1 MQRIFRLCACGERDR
16 KDYFTEETAAGI
28 MELYYIALT
37 KEAGIMYVCD
47 LHCDTL
53 LEIWLSELRNERLSL
68 KDTGK
73 AKEPL
78 HIDLKK
84 MQEGGYLLQN
94 FAIYAD
100 LHMPA
105 ASLSAGGTNPA
116 LVMPGEALSAAKKEE
131 EAYADPWFQTME
143 MIRVFK
149 EEMAANADL
158 IGQVFS
164 FQDIEKNRKAGRMSA
179 VLTTEEGGIIK
190 GDLTKL
196 DTLYDA
202 GVRMMTVT
210 WNYDNEL
217 GHPNRLP
224 TGVREDFRN
233 FYRFVPESGRGLTSV
248 GKEAVARME
257 ELGIIPDV
265 SHLSDDG
272 FYDVAD
278 IVKGPFAASHSN
290 ARALCGC
297 SRNLTD
303 DMIRTVAEH
312 GGVIGLNFCPSFVME
327 AEDESRCFTSCEA
340 LAAHVRHIMNV
351 GGREVIAFGTD
362 FDGIPRRNL
371 EIQNASMM
379 QQPADYML
387 GHGFTMEEVEGLY
400 YKNVLRL
407 YREVL

>member
-1 MQRIFRLCACGERDR
+1 MKKGVKIVLTVLLALVLLLLAAWLLVQTPGVQTFIVRKVADKLEENFNGRIEFSKIHFSPFNAIVVKDLSLIDDNPGRDPSGALLDTIASAR
-16 KDYFTEETAAGI
+16 TVVATFSLKGLLKDEGI
-28 MELYYIALT
+28 HV
-37 KEAGIMYVCD
+37 K
-47 LHCDTL
+47 
-53 LEIWLSELRNERLSL
+53 RLSVT
-68 KDTGK
+68 DG
-73 AKEPL
+73 
-78 HIDLKK
+78 
-84 MQEGGYLLQN
+84 
-94 FAIYAD
+94 
-100 LHMPA
+100 
-105 ASLSAGGTNPA
+105 
-116 LVMPGEALSAAKKEE
+116 
-131 EAYADPWFQTME
+131 
-143 MIRVFK
+143 
-149 EEMAANADL
+149 
-158 IGQVFS
+158 S
-164 FQDIEKNRKAGRMSA
+164 FT
-179 VLTTEEGGIIK
+179 LTTEEGGIIG
-190 GDLTKL
+190 GDPAKL

-224 TGVREDFRN
+224 AGVREDFRN

-340 LAAHVRHIMNV
+340 LAAHARHIMNV

-379 QQPADYML
+379 QRPADYML
-387 GHGFTMEEVEGLY
+387 GHGFTMEEVEGMY